1 MISYVIVSV
10 LLYIIFMVKPQTI
23 WSFPA
28 KYPSSTKNFPP
39 LSLEFI
45 INSASEEELFF
56 LFV

>member
-10 LLYIIFMVKPQTI
+10 LLYIIFIVKPQII
-23 WSFPA
+23 WSFLSE
-28 KYPSSTKNFPP
+28 YLSSTKNFPP